1 MSGCEDGASEAI
13 YEASKGYYWQCII
26 FLQKEQIIQIY
37 PFTLGK
43 EVGYEGI
50 DQLKDA
56 IAQTKGDTQYQLMR
70 VYERYAEV
78 REVMEKE
85 VVPIWVKYNDVMTTG
100 DRKTIMQY
108 QKYVTDMLP
117 KAHPLT
123 QQIVNQVL
131 TLP

>member
-1 MSGCEDGASEAI
+1 
-13 YEASKGYYWQCII
+13 
-26 FLQKEQIIQIY
+26 
-37 PFTLGK
+37 
-43 EVGYEGI
+43 
-50 DQLKDA
+50 
-56 IAQTKGDTQYQLMR
+56 MR